1 MVPNDLLLFLCLLKN
16 GNVMNYWQMVYSYF
30 EDQGFPDALLDFVC
44 IHLDEANQ
52 IIDTIEKKQPKSLL
66 EIGTFIGLSTGL
78 IALASAPTSTL
89 ICVDPNLPVDIFSKK
104 FNYCESRGSLEFV
117 RTMLEHFGIHQK
129 VILLEG
135 YFSCTSSS
143 YKERFIALGGN
154 AEAIESKKIDIVG
167 EGAAEF
173 APYDLVFVDGDHSA
187 ESVFS
192 DLSLVHHHISEDG
205 IIILHDLDL
214 RGYWGRHVHAG
225 ITQFLRDHVG
235 FSININENLGF
246 LRRETHS
253 TATL

>member
-1 MVPNDLLLFLCLLKN
+1 MFYLSLCLLKKED
-16 GNVMNYWQMVYSYF
+16 VVNYWQMVYSYF
-30 EDQGFPDALLDFVC
+30 ADRGFPEVLLDFVC

-52 IIDTIEKKQPKSLL
+52 ITDIIGKKQPESIL
-66 EIGTFIGLSTGL
+66 EIGTFIGLSTGV

-89 ICVDPNLPVDIFSKK
+89 VCVDPNLPVDIFSKK
-104 FNYCESRGSLEFV
+104 FNYDESRGSLEFV

-143 YKERFIALGGN
+143 YKARFIALGGN

-167 EGAAEF
+167 ERAGEF

-187 ESVFS
+187 ESVYS
-192 DLSLVHHHISEDG
+192 DLSLVHRYISEDG
-205 IIILHDLDL
+205 IIILHDLDP

-225 ITQFLRDHVG
+225 IIQFLRDHVG
-235 FSININENLGF
+235 FSISINENLGF
-246 LRRETHS
+246 LCRVTHS
-253 TATL
+253 TASQ